1 MQPSTST
8 QLKIGALLVVVA
20 AAGITWMVTH
30 KKGGT
35 APSGFGDL
43 KAPKL
48 VDLRALGPSGERK
61 LEGAPEVKLNEVLD
75 FHVEVAD
82 PCFVYVFREQAGTV
96 GLAWGHPLVEE
107 AWNPGVYAPDWV
119 DSRGGMPF
127 QQTGTVRVFAV
138 ASPTPQSEAAK
149 WTLETLE
156 NLKATCSQCGA
167 SALSISVVQK

>member
-8 QLKIGALLVVVA
+8 QLKVGVVLGVLA
-20 AAGITWMVTH
+20 AAGIAWRVTH
-30 KKGGT
+30 QKGGT

-61 LEGAPEVKLNEVLD
+61 LDGAPELQVNEVLD

-82 PCFVYVFREQAGTV
+82 PCFVYVFREQAGAV

-119 DSRGGMPF
+119 DTRGGMPF
-127 QQTGTVRVFAV
+127 QQSGTVRLFAI

-149 WTLETLE
+149 WTLDTLE
-156 NLKATCSQCGA
+156 NLKATCAQCGMSTLQVA
-167 SALSISVVQK
+167 IAQP